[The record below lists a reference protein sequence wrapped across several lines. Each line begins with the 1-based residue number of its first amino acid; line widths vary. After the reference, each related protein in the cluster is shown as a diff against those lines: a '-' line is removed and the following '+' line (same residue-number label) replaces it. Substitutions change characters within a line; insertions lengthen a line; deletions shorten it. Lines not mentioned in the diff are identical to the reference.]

1 MSLLD
6 EMFKKAFE
14 SFLSFSPYKARA
26 DIPYKKLPTK
36 AIFDEIKEERIYG
49 RPAVVWISGVIYYT
63 SNKYISEKI
72 AVIER
77 SYKDPH
83 QALMTIYAR
92 NNKMLLERAN
102 MILRHLE
109 RYFNTKINL
118 EFRARY
124 RGGRIDHTYIY
135 DQKTGE
141 TYRIHDLYIN
151 IDFKT
156 KTLNVEPLESLA
168 SFKVLYFRDH
178 KKLYRIKQKYDE
190 AERKTFQLNDLYRTF
205 SSKIDS
211 VTERIIREMSK
222 YDLSQI
228 ADNINKITFRMI
240 DIREKIIDRYSV
252 YAKYSSEYVEKLLN
266 EHIRETDEHI
276 ERIREL
282 MSPAT
287 QLVKLI

>member
-6 EMFKKAFE
+6 KMFKKAFE
-14 SFLSFSPYKARA
+14 SFLSFSPYKARVN
-26 DIPYKKLPTK
+26 IPYKKLPTR

-49 RPAVVWISGVIYYT
+49 RPAFVWISGVIYYT
-63 SNKYISEKI
+63 SNEYVSEKI

-83 QALMTIYAR
+83 QASITIYAR

-141 TYRIHDLYIN
+141 TYRIHDLYVDVN
-151 IDFKT
+151 FKT
-156 KTLNVEPLESLA
+156 KTLDVEPPESLA
-168 SFKVLYFRDH
+168 PFKTLYFRDH
-178 KKLYRIKQKYDE
+178 KKLLRLKQKYDE
-190 AERKTFQLNDLYRTF
+190 AERKTFQLNNLYHTF
-205 SSKIDS
+205 LLKIDS
-211 VTERIIREMSK
+211 VIDRIIREISK

-228 ADNINKITFRMI
+228 ADNVDKITFRMI
-240 DIREKIIDRYSV
+240 DIREKIIDRYGV
-252 YAKYSSEYVEKLLN
+252 YAKYSPEYVEKLL
-266 EHIRETDEHI
+266 DEHVREADELI
-276 ERIREL
+276 ERIKEL
-282 MSPAT
+282 MPLAT
-287 QLVKLI
+287 RLVEST

>member
-6 EMFKKAFE
+6 KMFKKAFE
-14 SFLSFSPYKARA
+14 SFLSFSLYKARA
-26 DIPYKKLPTK
+26 NIPYKKLPTR
-36 AIFDEIKEERIYG
+36 AIFDEIKEERMYG
-49 RPAVVWISGVIYYT
+49 RPVTVWVSGVIYYT
-63 SNKYISEKI
+63 SNKYVSEKI
-72 AVIER
+72 ALIER

-83 QALMTIYAR
+83 QASITIYAK

-118 EFRARY
+118 EFKARY

-151 IDFKT
+151 VNFKT
-156 KTLNVEPLESLA
+156 KTLNVEPPESLA
-168 SFKVLYFRDH
+168 PFKTLYFRDH
-178 KKLYRIKQKYDE
+178 KKLHRLKQKYDE
-190 AERKTFQLNDLYRTF
+190 AERKTFQLNDLYHRF
-205 SSKIDS
+205 LLKIDS
-211 VTERIIREMSK
+211 VTERIIREISK

-228 ADNINKITFRMI
+228 IDNVNKLTSRMI
-240 DIREKIIDRYSV
+240 DTREKIIDRYGI
-252 YAKYSSEYVEKLLN
+252 YAKYSPEYVEKLLDD
-266 EHIRETDEHI
+266 HIRETDELI

-282 MSPAT
+282 MPLAT
-287 QLVKLI
+287 QLVRLT

>member
-14 SFLSFSPYKARA
+14 SFLSFSPYKARVN
-26 DIPYKKLPTK
+26 IPYKKLPTR
-36 AIFDEIKEERIYG
+36 AIFDEIKEEQIYG
-49 RPAVVWISGVIYYT
+49 RPAFVWISGVIYYT
-63 SNKYISEKI
+63 SNEYVSEKI

-83 QALMTIYAR
+83 QASITIYAR

-141 TYRIHDLYIN
+141 TYRIHDLYVDVN
-151 IDFKT
+151 FKT
-156 KTLNVEPLESLA
+156 KTLNVEPPESLA
-168 SFKVLYFRDH
+168 PFKTLYFRDH
-178 KKLYRIKQKYDE
+178 KKLHRLKQKYDE
-190 AERKTFQLNDLYRTF
+190 AERKTFQLNNLYHTF
-205 SSKIDS
+205 LLKIDS
-211 VTERIIREMSK
+211 VIDRIIREISK

-228 ADNINKITFRMI
+228 ADNVDKITFRMI
-240 DIREKIIDRYSV
+240 DIREKIIDRYGV
-252 YAKYSSEYVEKLLN
+252 YAKYSPEYVEKLLS
-266 EHIRETDEHI
+266 EHIRETDELI
-276 ERIREL
+276 ERIKEL
-282 MSPAT
+282 MPLAT
-287 QLVKLI
+287 RLVEST